1 MAYNMG
7 ARSEEELELLRRQA
21 AQQQQQTQTQHGYTP
36 NATVQNYQQQATT
49 IQGQKP
55 TGYNSKY
62 QSGIDQ
68 LFDKILNRG
77 KFEYDMNAD
86 TLYKQAMDKYSQ
98 QAKMGMQDTMGQA
111 QAMTGGYGNS
121 YAQTAGQQVYDKTM
135 QNVTDMLPAMEE
147 RAYSR
152 WRGEGDDMAR
162 NLAMS
167 QGMEQDEY
175 GRYRDARGDWQ
186 FDYGQALDRYNQE
199 RGFDYGAHMDK
210 INTDFNQSQFDYKKE
225 QDSKNFEYGKERDE
239 KNDAFLREKFE
250 FDKGRALSDQEF
262 QQAKFEYQKSMDAKD
277 EAWKQLQWDTQQ
289 AAASAPKSSGGKS
302 AKAYNF
308 SRDEYF
314 EGVDAFENGGYE
326 ALKQV
331 LMSFAVNGASDEDI
345 AMYKNSVEQSANKA
359 PQSNN
364 VKTPDYN
371 IQMTDELRKRL
382 GL

>member
-7 ARSEEELELLRRQA
+7 TRSDEELERLRQQA
-21 AQQQQQTQTQHGYTP
+21 IQQQGQTQHGYTP
-36 NATVQNYQQQATT
+36 NATVNNYQQQANI

-55 TGYNSKY
+55 ANYTSKY
-62 QSGIDQ
+62 QAGIDQ

-152 WRGEGDDMAR
+152 WRGEGDDMTR

-175 GRYRDARGDWQ
+175 GRYRDAKGDWQ
-186 FDYGQALDRYNQE
+186 FDYGSALDRYNSE
-199 RGFDYGAHMDK
+199 RGFDYGAYTDK
-210 INTDFNQSQFDYKKE
+210 KNSDFQREQFDYNKA
-225 QDSKNFEYGKERDE
+225 QDAER
-239 KNDAFLREKFE
+239 
-250 FDKGRALSDQEF
+250 
-262 QQAKFEYQKSMDAKD
+262 FEYQKSQDAKD

-289 AAASAPKSSGGKS
+289 AAANSGSRSGGRTEKIVGLTEDQWNIASELYENESQEAVDKYFAGLEVSGTSKS
-302 AKAYNF
+302 ALQNA
-308 SRDEYF
+308 
-314 EGVDAFENGGYE
+314 
-326 ALKQV
+326 ALKMTEFLKPPV
-331 LMSFAVNGASDEDI
+331 SNPTKDAWTNFK
-345 AMYKNSVEQSANKA
+345 KNFGIGN
-359 PQSNN
+359 
-364 VKTPDYN
+364 
-371 IQMTDELRKRL
+371 
-382 GL
+382 